1 VESDALDDIDLDRD
15 GRDWRYEGSTHV
27 SDDADPGE
35 HTVRVSCGNDTLEE
49 SFFVQGDSDHSG
61 DDASSPGGGEYVS
74 VYPVGAPETGG
85 GPVDD
90 SDPRGPVALGVLGL
104 TGAALAGTWAALARR
119 NSRRG
124 AKR

>member
-1 VESDALDDIDLDRD
+1 MDRD

-27 SDDADPGE
+27 SDDAEPGE

-49 SFFVQGDSDHSG
+49 SFFVQGDGDHNG
-61 DDASSPGGGEYVS
+61 DDDSSEPGGGEYVS

-85 GPVDD
+85 GPVDGD
-90 SDPRGPVALGVLGL
+90 DGGSPGLTALGVLGL
-104 TGAALAGTWAALARR
+104 TGTVLAGTWVALVRR

-124 AKR
+124 AER